1 MFGSH
6 LNAEMMLQATGV
18 NKITEG
24 ECLES
29 REGVK

>member
-1 MFGSH
+1 MFRSR
-6 LNAEMMLQATGV
+6 LNAEMMLEATGV

-24 ECLES
+24 ECLQS

>member
-24 ECLES
+24 ECLS
-29 REGVK
+29 HEGVK

>member
-6 LNAEMMLQATGV
+6 LNAEMMLEAIGV

-29 REGVK
+29 REGVE